1 MLVKSVFTLALIIAI
16 PIMALSRVYLGAH
29 TLNEV
34 LHGTLIGSTL
44 ALIGHYKVRP
54 IVMRFNSMLATQSE
68 TYNVRLMS
76 YVLVDVITF
85 GIPLS
90 LACLT
95 LYMRYD
101 DTGKDGLYESKE
113 WLQRMRQSA
122 CNAETLDRAIILH
135 YRHFEHAA
143 VVAIATGAFYG

>member
-1 MLVKSVFTLALIIAI
+1 MLVKSVVTLALIIAI

-85 GIPLS
+85 GIPMS

-113 WLQRMRQSA
+113 WLQRMRQSG